1 VIADALLQTG
11 GTCVAPG
18 AQPPTTRT
26 VELGLFVLVGLFG
39 TGHCLGMCGPL
50 VSMYADRMDDGGRAG
65 GAKEPP
71 RGRDDDFLSLYAV
84 RQHLLFNAGRVT
96 IYTILGAAFGLLG
109 SLLFAS
115 AATTVPFGDEIRA
128 AAGVAVGLTIVAAG
142 VGYLTGSGTAIVD
155 HVPLLDR
162 LFRRI
167 HTFLSPRIDRWVGS
181 ERIFVLGFVH
191 GFLPCPL
198 LYPAFLYAFSQAD
211 PAFGAISLAALGL
224 GTFPALFLY
233 GTLFQSIGS
242 RRRRLV
248 HRLLGAVFLVLG
260 AHTLLA
266 GLRLFGVAVPHLF
279 SLPHYQPL

>member
-1 VIADALLQTG
+1 MITGALLQTG
-11 GTCVAPG
+11 GSCVAPG
-18 AQPPTTRT
+18 AQPPTART

-50 VSMYADRMDDGGRAG
+50 VSMYADRMDGDGQPGD
-65 GAKEPP
+65 
-71 RGRDDDFLSLYAV
+71 RDDDFLSLYAV

-96 IYTILGAAFGLLG
+96 IYTILGAAFGLVG

-128 AAGVAVGLTIVAAG
+128 AAGVVVGVTIVAAG

-167 HTFLSPRIDRWVGS
+167 HAFLSPRIDRWVGS
-181 ERIFVLGFVH
+181 ERIFALGFVH

-233 GTLFQSIGS
+233 GTLFQSIGA
-242 RRRRLV
+242 RRRRAV
-248 HRLLGAVFLVLG
+248 HRLLGAVFLLLG
-260 AHTLLA
+260 AHTLAA
-266 GLRLFGVAVPHLF
+266 GLRLFGIAVPHLF